1 MNKLQLYILFFTLLI
16 TGINCRSK
24 QKNSDLHSPKQA
36 ISFTKLS
43 SYEWL
48 PIGPFG
54 SPTPMADTGQ
64 ISPHGCGRFLSLYIN
79 PSNENE
85 IIAGHAT
92 SGIFKSKDGGKTWEQ
107 KLKFPYATGIN
118 KIIKIP
124 ETNQLLAASGLDIG
138 NSRQYGFGIFQSSDN
153 GETWQANSLQFTP
166 IEYQQEQARDLCHIT
181 LNNSTQTLCI
191 SNKNI
196 YASDNAG
203 LRWRNVFKSKYDL
216 KQLVNN
222 PFNVQELLAFGSGI
236 LLSRD
241 AGKTWEDLSETINS
255 EIGQLGLG
263 AMNNRFSASFS
274 QKNKGKLSIFVQ
286 ANQSYF
292 VIYDLLTKKIIY
304 KNSAPQIIPNKSRQ
318 VQTTVYDKKN
328 NIERL
333 LIGTTRLFVSNNEGQ
348 DFSVITTPEIGKTN
362 HIHDDINALLYQ
374 NQTLYCATDGGIDK
388 SDDYGQTWTSLTHY
402 SNINSTLIF
411 GFDLNK
417 NGQIMC
423 GTQDNGIF
431 IYQNKEWY
439 CTKMYGD
446 GGRCIATADSNWF
459 YAGFAQMCYQ
469 TKDGGKTF
477 QYAHAGNERSGFDFK
492 MNYHQESNHFYLSN
506 LNLYLRNKE
515 QRYEILTSNL
525 KADRKIKAF
534 WVNPNNSNEIWIGK
548 DDATWGGKLEN
559 KLLFTNDGGANW
571 QDFTEQLPILK
582 WRSIT
587 DIAVNETGEIAVTL
601 VSFDQNSTDLNKVYI
616 SSDNGQTFTNQS
628 KGLPNLPS
636 TCIMSVKGK
645 WIYGDNSGVYEF
657 NDLQWVPLG
666 EGFPPTI
673 VTEIKYFEKEQALI
687 VSTFG
692 RGLWAI
698 RY

>member
-1 MNKLQLYILFFTLLI
+1 MNKSYLYHLLI
-16 TGINCRSK
+16 TLFIVGIACRSQ
-24 QKNSDLHSPKQA
+24 QKNKNTSAQNQV
-36 ISFTKLS
+36 ISFSKLS

-54 SPTPMADTGQ
+54 SPTPMADSGQ
-64 ISPHGCGRFLSLYIN
+64 MSPHGCGRFLSLYIN
-79 PSNENE
+79 PNNEDE
-85 IIAGHAT
+85 IITGHAT
-92 SGIFKSKDGGKTWEQ
+92 SGIFKTKDGGKTWQQ
-107 KLKFPYATGIN
+107 KLEFPYATGIT

-124 ETNQLLAASGLDIG
+124 QTNLLLAASGMDIG
-138 NSRQYGFGIFQSSDN
+138 NSRQYGFGLFQSSDN
-153 GETWQANSLQFTP
+153 GETWQANSLKFTP
-166 IEYQQEQARDLCHIT
+166 IEYQQEQARDLCHISSANT
-181 LNNSTQTLCI
+181 NRTICI
-191 SNKNI
+191 SNKAI
-196 YASDNAG
+196 YTSENMG
-203 LRWRNVFKSKYDL
+203 QNWQLTLKSKYDL
-216 KQLVNN
+216 KQIISN
-222 PFNVQELLAFGSGI
+222 PAQPQELIVCGSGI
-236 LLSRD
+236 LMSKD
-241 AGKTWEDLSETINS
+241 AGKSWEDLSEKINA
-255 EIGQLGLG
+255 EIGQSGVTT
-263 AMNNRFSASFS
+263 NRFSACYS
-274 QKNKGKLSIFVQ
+274 QKEKGKLYIFIQ
-286 ANQSYF
+286 ANHSFFISYD
-292 VIYDLLTKKIIY
+292 IASQKIIL

-318 VQTTVYDKKN
+318 VQTLIYDKKN
-328 NIERL
+328 NIESIF
-333 LIGTTRLFVSNNEGQ
+333 IGTTRLFKSNNNGLN
-348 DFSVITTPEIGKTN
+348 FSLISSPNVKESN
-362 HIHDDINALLYQ
+362 HIHDDINALAYV
-374 NQTLYCATDGGIDK
+374 NQTLYCATDGGIDISK
-388 SDDYGQTWTSLTHY
+388 DLGQTWTSLTHN

-411 GFDLNK
+411 GFDRSK
-417 NGQIMC
+417 SGQIMC

-431 IYQNKEWY
+431 IYENNRWS

-446 GGRCIATADSNWF
+446 GGRCVSVLDSNFF
-459 YAGFAQMCYQ
+459 YVGFAQMCYQ

-492 MNYHQESNHFYLSN
+492 MHYHKESNQFYLSN
-506 LNLYLRNKE
+506 LNLYLRNQE

-525 KADRKIKAF
+525 KAERKIKAF

-571 QDFTEQLPILK
+571 QDYTEQLPILK

-601 VSFDQNSTDLNKVYI
+601 ESFDQNSTDLNKVYI
-616 SSDNGQTFTNQS
+616 SSDNGQTYTNQS